1 MRLFLACAVA
11 CLLCAVPVDAAQVN
25 IGASATV
32 AAESA
37 PPENSEATE
46 TETDMETEADAEKP
60 AEALSEDA
68 AEDAQAETPA
78 EDQPLPPDGLQDET
92 LQYGCGDMY
101 CDYIIP

>member
-11 CLLCAVPVDAAQVN
+11 CFLCAVPVDAAQVN

-37 PPENSEATE
+37 PPDTPEATE
-46 TETDMETEADAEKP
+46 TETDAETETEEP

-78 EDQPLPPDGLQDET
+78 EDQPPPPDGLQDET